1 MSLHAVMGV
10 TLSCPWLPQVINT
23 RLESGAPELW
33 EQVVDFD
40 TKRVLRPGHYVVD
53 RKQQRVSLTTEGM
66 HAVLRRLGERA
77 ASLNW
82 SSVPKNMG

>member
-1 MSLHAVMGV
+1 MVTVTCGSLLA
-10 TLSCPWLPQVINT
+10 QVINT
-23 RLESGAPELW
+23 RLRSGAPELW

-66 HAVLRRLGERA
+66 HAVLRRLGARA
-77 ASLNW
+77 ALCAGAVCPGLEVALSAC
-82 SSVPKNMG
+82 